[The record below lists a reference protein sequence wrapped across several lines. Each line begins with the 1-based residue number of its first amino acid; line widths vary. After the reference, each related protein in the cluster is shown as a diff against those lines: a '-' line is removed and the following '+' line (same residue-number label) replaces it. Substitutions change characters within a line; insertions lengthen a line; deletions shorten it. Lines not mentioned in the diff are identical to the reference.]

1 MKSYSLSHLADQ
13 VLLRDLAT
21 LVARDCTTTAEM
33 LAHLAEVEERR
44 LYLPAAHPSMHS
56 YCVHV
61 LGLSED
67 AAFKRIRAARAARE
81 FPAIFTA
88 VANGRLHLS
97 TVLLLKP
104 HQTPDTVDDLLIA
117 AARKTRSE
125 VEQLLAQRF
134 PGPELPTRIEPLS
147 ASIPPSLLTESP
159 AAGSPEQQAPGPVE
173 VPRPRV
179 TPLAPERFS
188 LQLTMGKETHDKLRY
203 AQALLSHQ
211 LPSGDVVEVFERAL
225 DALIVKLEKTK
236 FAATG
241 RAGAGSVRARTRATF
256 PRT

>member
-1 MKSYSLSHLADQ
+1 MKSYSLSHLADH

-44 LYLPAAHPSMHS
+44 LYLPAAHPSMYS

-88 VANGRLHLS
+88 VADGRLHLS

-104 HQTPDTVDDLLIA
+104 HLTADTADDLLSA

-134 PGPELPTRIEPLS
+134 PQPDVPTRIEPLS
-147 ASIPPSLLTESP
+147 PSISPPLVTESS
-159 AAGSPEQQAPGPVE
+159 AAGSPEQQAPGPVA
-173 VPRPRV
+173 VPRPR
-179 TPLAPERFS
+179 
-188 LQLTMGKETHDKLRY
+188 
-203 AQALLSHQ
+203 
-211 LPSGDVVEVFERAL
+211 GDAAGTGAVFPA
-225 DALIVKLEKTK
+225 VHH
-236 FAATG
+236 
-241 RAGAGSVRARTRATF
+241 GAGHAR
-256 PRT
+256 